1 MKCQFFWEI
10 VYWVIVASVSIFLCR
25 SLVPEMKIPYET
37 QVNKG
42 GVLWLS
48 QSLCGYVKRKRMGY
62 TQKVIIDG
70 HSLWTEHWKSSKE
83 VVIHSVLR
91 WWGLKQAFIKMFI
104 FSWIW
109 KARTTKAQKQ
119 EYNDL
124 EKLLQFKLS
133 GASTAWGIFIS
144 FGSP

>member
-70 HSLWTEHWKSSKE
+70 HSL
-83 VVIHSVLR
+83 
-91 WWGLKQAFIKMFI
+91 
-104 FSWIW
+104 
-109 KARTTKAQKQ
+109 
-119 EYNDL
+119 
-124 EKLLQFKLS
+124 
-133 GASTAWGIFIS
+133 
-144 FGSP
+144 